1 MCAYSNYLDDTQQVH
16 RGRVL
21 LPFAQDRDDC
31 AFCGYQLD
39 TTTYTF
45 NCGDYTCNR
54 RLCEWCA
61 TEIVCPIHKVDGVAK
76 KEQKKGD
83 ERGSYPEVK

>member
-1 MCAYSNYLDDTQQVH
+1 MCAYSNYLDDTQHVL

-31 AFCGYQLD
+31 AFCGYQLE

-61 TEIVCPIHKVDGVAK
+61 TEIECLNHMGNGVTK
-76 KEQKKGD
+76 KEKKKGD
-83 ERGSYPEVK
+83 DRGSYPEV